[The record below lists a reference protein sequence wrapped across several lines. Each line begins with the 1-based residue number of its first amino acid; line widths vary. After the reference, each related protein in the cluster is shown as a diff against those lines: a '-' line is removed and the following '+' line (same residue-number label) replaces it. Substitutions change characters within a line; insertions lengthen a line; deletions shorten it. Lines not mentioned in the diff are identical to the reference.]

1 MPSPISWDTEHP
13 VTGPT
18 MDKDLEPDPGAVSRR
33 KTGFNWK
40 SCLIESIIA
49 IVVFDVLA
57 WIVTWY
63 FILPRLKR

>member
-1 MPSPISWDTEHP
+1 
-13 VTGPT
+13 
-18 MDKDLEPDPGAVSRR
+18 MDKDLERDPRAASQR
-33 KTGFNWK
+33 KSGFNWK

>member
-1 MPSPISWDTEHP
+1 MH
-13 VTGPT
+13 
-18 MDKDLEPDPGAVSRR
+18 KDLEHDPRAASRR